1 MKTTKGSTGKKV
13 VKTQVELS
21 AIEKVRKLMEFSIEN
36 GATESEV
43 ENAVKLAQRLMVK
56 HNLDNKDIEIS
67 SNDINITRIQ
77 STWNGKVSALEVR
90 SFECQ
95 LLMVLGKVNSCTVVV
110 DRNKSTNT
118 DFYDLVGLP
127 EDREILILTYESIL
141 PQIRT
146 LYRKRYRETDKSISE
161 FKFVTSYTAG
171 FLVGLRD
178 KLFTADKEF
187 KISELKTFELIVVK
201 KDTLVHEWIKENM
214 NLKKSK
220 PKSTS
225 LDKPSFEKGVQ
236 DGSEKGLDKQLGEK
250 N

>member
-1 MKTTKGSTGKKV
+1 MKTTKESTEKKV
-13 VKTQVELS
+13 VKTEVELS

-56 HNLDNKDIEIS
+56 HNLEQQDIEMS
-67 SNDINITRIQ
+67 TNDVNITRIQ

-95 LLMVLGKVNSCTVVV
+95 LLMVLGKVNSCTIVV

-118 DFYDLVGLP
+118 DFYDIVGLP

-171 FLVGLRD
+171 FLMGLRKKLETKD
-178 KLFTADKEF
+178 KDIKVGEM
-187 KISELKTFELIVVK
+187 KTFELIVVK
-201 KDTLVHEWIKENM
+201 KDALIEEWLKENM

-225 LDKPSFEKGVQ
+225 LDKPSFEKGLE